1 MKKIFNRFRL
11 QSGFARLKQEI
22 SKMSRK
28 NRSVSLSS
36 AQNIGILVP
45 IQNEKELQEAEILAT
60 QLKKEHKKVKLMGF
74 LFDKTI
80 KLSSNSNIEII
91 SPEDIEWN
99 YVPKNEKIV
108 NFINNEFD
116 MLINLCTE
124 VCFPLIYITALS
136 KSLFK
141 VGAYDKRNS
150 AFFDFMVETQQ
161 HSISGFSVELKYYLD
176 KIK

>member
-1 MKKIFNRFRL
+1 MKKIFNRIRL
-11 QSGFARLKQEI
+11 QSGLARLKQEI
-22 SKMSRK
+22 GKMSRK

-45 IQNEKELQEAEILAT
+45 IQNQNELQEAEVLAT
-60 QLKKEHKKVKLMGF
+60 QLKKEHKRVKLMGF

-80 KLSSNSNIEII
+80 QVSPNSNIEII
-91 SPEDIEWN
+91 SVEDTEWN
-99 YVPKNEKIV
+99 YIPKKEKIL

-116 MLINLCTE
+116 ILINLCTD
-124 VCFPLIYITALS
+124 VCFPLVYITALS

-150 AFFDFMVETQQ
+150 AIFDFMVDTKQQ
-161 HSISGFSVELKYYLD
+161 SITGFSIELKHYLD

>member
-11 QSGFARLKQEI
+11 QSGFARLRQEI
-22 SKMSRK
+22 KKMGRK

-45 IQNEKELQEAEILAT
+45 IQNQNELIEAEALAI
-60 QLKKEHKKVKLMGF
+60 QLKKENKKVKLMGF

-80 KLSSNSNIEII
+80 QISPNSIIEII
-91 SPEDIEWN
+91 SVEDIEWN
-99 YVPKNEKIV
+99 YVPKKEKIV

-116 MLINLCTE
+116 ILINLCTE
-124 VCFPLIYITALS
+124 VCFPLVYITALS

-150 AFFDFMVETQQ
+150 AFFDFMLETQQ
-161 HSISGFSVELKYYLD
+161 QSISGFSAELKYYLD

>member
-1 MKKIFNRFRL
+1 MKKIFNRIRL

-22 SKMSRK
+22 KKMSRK
-28 NRSVSLSS
+28 NCSVSLSS

-60 QLKKEHKKVKLMGF
+60 QLKKDHKKVKLMGF

-80 KLSSNSNIEII
+80 KLSPNSNIEMI

-99 YVPKNEKIV
+99 YVPKKEKIV

-116 MLINLCTE
+116 ILINLCTE
-124 VCFPLIYITALS
+124 VCFPLVYITALS

-141 VGAYDKRNS
+141 VGAYNPKQ
-150 AFFDFMVETQQ
+150 AAIFDFMLETQQ
-161 HSISGFSVELKYYLD
+161 QSISGFSAELKYYLD

>member
-11 QSGFARLKQEI
+11 QSGFARLKYELN
-22 SKMSRK
+22 KMSRK
-28 NRSVSLSS
+28 NCSISLSS

-45 IQNEKELQEAEILAT
+45 IQNQNELQEAEALAI

-80 KLSSNSNIEII
+80 QISPNSNIEII
-91 SPEDIEWN
+91 SIEDTEWN
-99 YVPKNEKIV
+99 YIPKKEKIL
-108 NFINNEFD
+108 NFINHEFD
-116 MLINLCTE
+116 ILINLCTE
-124 VCFPLIYITALS
+124 VCFPLVYITALS

-150 AFFDFMVETQQ
+150 AFFDFMLDTQQ
-161 HSISGFSVELKYYLD
+161 HSITGFSTELKYYLD